1 MGERRAIMAYENK
14 NLPSVEVDYNAEGYE
29 SPEEKEEQASPL
41 TEEYYELPLSL
52 SARKRFWSLASLIL
66 GILSILLCL
75 FYYVSIPLAVC
86 AIISAFISRKNF
98 GFFDQIT
105 LIGIIL
111 GLVGAVFGVFTLV
124 LDLVGVLEL
133 LKK

>member
-1 MGERRAIMAYENK
+1 MSQSKKDLTTEADYDAQGGLN
-14 NLPSVEVDYNAEGYE
+14 VEDN
-29 SPEEKEEQASPL
+29 EEKATPL

-52 SARKRFWSLASLIL
+52 SARKRFWSLASLTL

-75 FYYVSIPLAVC
+75 VYYVAIPLAIC
-86 AIISAFISRKNF
+86 AVVAAFVSRKNF

-105 LIGIIL
+105 IVGIIL
-111 GLVGAVFGVFTLV
+111 GLVGAVFGIFALSLDIIGV
-124 LDLVGVLEL
+124 LDL